1 MKLLKFTDRE
11 TIDALKNG
19 EVLSFPTET
28 VFGLGVRYDDKKAF
42 EKLVEVKRRPPEKPF
57 TLMCASADDVEKYAC
72 VDEKIKAVIQRFM
85 PGPITLLLK
94 PKDNLYPWV
103 TLNSPTI
110 GIRVPDF
117 ENLQNLIKSVGIPLL
132 VPSANKSGEPPCK
145 NIEEVME
152 SFENEIYGVVDG
164 KVNGALPSTIV
175 SLVDG
180 KCELV
185 RQGDISFDTIK
196 NVYMEELKI

>member
-11 TIDALKNG
+11 TIDALKGG

-28 VFGLGVRYDDKKAF
+28 VFGLGVRYDDEKAF
-42 EKLVEVKRRPPEKPF
+42 EKLVNVKRRPPEKPF
-57 TLMCASADDVEKYAC
+57 TLMCASANDVEKYAF
-72 VDEKIKAVIQRFM
+72 VDEHIKAVINKFM

-94 PKDNLYPWV
+94 PKENLYPWV
-103 TLNSPTI
+103 TLSSPTI

-117 ENLQNLIKSVGIPLL
+117 KKLQDLIKDVGVPLL

-145 NIEEVME
+145 NIDEVIGAFD
-152 SFENEIYGVVDG
+152 SEIYGAVDG
-164 KVNGALPSTIV
+164 KVNGAFPSTIV

-180 KCELV
+180 ECKLI

-196 NVYMEELKI
+196 NVYKEKL

>member
-1 MKLLKFTDRE
+1 M
-11 TIDALKNG
+11 
-19 EVLSFPTET
+19 LSFPTET
-28 VFGLGVRYDDKKAF
+28 VFGLGVRYDDEKAF
-42 EKLVEVKRRPPEKPF
+42 EKLVNVKRRPPEKPF
-57 TLMCASADDVEKYAC
+57 TLMCASANDIEKYAF
-72 VDEKIKAVIQRFM
+72 VDEHIKAVINKFM

-94 PKDNLYPWV
+94 PKENLYPWV
-103 TLNSPTI
+103 TLSSPTI

-117 ENLQNLIKSVGIPLL
+117 KKLQDLIKDVGVPLL

-145 NIEEVME
+145 NIDEVIGAFD
-152 SFENEIYGVVDG
+152 SEIYGAVDG

-180 KCELV
+180 ECKLI

-196 NVYMEELKI
+196 NVYKEKL